1 MLNKTLTLTLIGA
14 PPKTQYR
21 IYFTTFIHQQ
31 HTHHFT
37 YNMASTIT
45 FTPEFL
51 DACRN
56 LWRDGFNK
64 SAGGDDDYPDFPS
77 FFSNVQTLPTKSK
90 KEEPSYEELEKLP
103 FNRGKCEARVEKYG
117 YAIQCTRN
125 PKGGCLCGLHQ
136 NMLDDLPEGATDLR
150 YGRFNQP
157 RPEKD
162 FYKGEIIKWDGA
174 TRKTKKTRKTND
186 TSGAKP
192 KLKVGEMRDY
202 LTSRIPVDDFR
213 GLKKPELT
221 ELYLKVKEKENST
234 SSEEENTPSTGSPKN
249 TEKIPESTPEN
260 KSEDDGEGAG
270 LHLIPDTPKTVSDY
284 KHLFKELSI
293 DCEGIKGLRAYKQA
307 YQDFL
312 REKEEKEEKTQ
323 PMSDEEDDDIDELK
337 EDNHS
342 YEETNFEGVSYLE
355 DEDSGKIYNLRHQH
369 VGRWNED
376 VDDII
381 WVSDEFRENHENA
394 RQ

>member
-1 MLNKTLTLTLIGA
+1 
-14 PPKTQYR
+14 
-21 IYFTTFIHQQ
+21 
-31 HTHHFT
+31 
-37 YNMASTIT
+37 MASTIT

-51 DACRN
+51 DACKN

-64 SAGGDDDYPDFPS
+64 SAGGRGGDDDYPDFSS

-103 FNRGKCEARVEKYG
+103 FNKEKCEARVEKYG

-136 NMLDDLPEGATDLR
+136 NMLDNLPEGATDLR

-162 FYKGEIIKWDGA
+162 FYKGETIKWDGA
-174 TRKTKKTRKTND
+174 TRKTKKTQKSND

-192 KLKVGEMRDY
+192 KLKVGEMKDY
-202 LTSRIPVDDFR
+202 LTSRIPAADFR

-221 ELYLKVKEKENST
+221 ELYMKVKEKENST
-234 SSEEENTPSTGSPKN
+234 SSEEENTPPAESPGK
-249 TEKIPESTPEN
+249 TEKTAEN
-260 KSEDDGEGAG
+260 KPKDDGEGVG

-284 KHLFKELSI
+284 KLLFKELSI
-293 DCEGIKGLRAYKQA
+293 DTDGMRGLRAYKQA
-307 YQDFL
+307 YQDYL
-312 REKEEKEEKTQ
+312 REKEEKEEKEKTQ

-337 EDNHS
+337 EDKHS
-342 YEETNFEGVSYLE
+342 YDETDFEGVSYLE

-369 VGRWNED
+369 VGKWNED

-381 WVSDEFRENHENA
+381 WVSDEFRENHETA